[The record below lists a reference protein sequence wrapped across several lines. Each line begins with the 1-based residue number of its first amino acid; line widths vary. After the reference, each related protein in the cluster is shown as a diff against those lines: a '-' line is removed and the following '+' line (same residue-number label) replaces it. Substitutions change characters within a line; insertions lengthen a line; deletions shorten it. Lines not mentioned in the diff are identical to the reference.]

1 MAANAI
7 GQAPR
12 RQRPFGV
19 TLLAVLAGISMVLGI
34 LGLIGGIV
42 IAVVIT
48 VLSAMTAYGLWN
60 LRPWGWPLALVMW
73 ILGTFDAL
81 VLLSQGTF
89 NTNLVVG
96 PVAILYLLRADIRAL
111 FRGNG

>member
-1 MAANAI
+1 MVANAI

-34 LGLIGGIV
+34 LGLIGGIL
-42 IAVVIT
+42 IAILLT
-48 VLSAMTAYGLWN
+48 LISTATAYGLWN

-73 ILGTFDAL
+73 ILGTIDAL
-81 VLLSQGTF
+81 ALLSRGTF

-96 PVAILYLLRADIRAL
+96 PLAILYLLRADIRAL
-111 FRGNG
+111 FRGNR